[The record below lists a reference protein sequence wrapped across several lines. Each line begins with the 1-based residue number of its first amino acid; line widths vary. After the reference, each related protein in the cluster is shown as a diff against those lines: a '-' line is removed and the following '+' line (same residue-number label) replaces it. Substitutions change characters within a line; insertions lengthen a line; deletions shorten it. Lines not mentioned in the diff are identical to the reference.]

1 MQFNMKKNILFTL
14 ISLGILG
21 SLNAQVFYEFNNRH
35 LSQSQLWNPG
45 FMPQYKAT
53 LSVGQTYF
61 GAGLVGTTV
70 SGLFGTSETPL
81 QTVTRMVGEKD
92 KQLGLDLNQQTDVFH
107 FGFRSKKSY
116 FSVNSSL
123 INETS
128 IRIPKDLLG
137 LAFLGNSA
145 YIDKDADL
153 DFSGNQFRSYLKN
166 TFSYGRFITDKLSVG
181 VNASLINGIMDFS
194 MDQARFQVG
203 TDTGTST
210 IYSLQLNGEMHGRAS
225 VLGVDLDKAV
235 NDSTYDANKTAV
247 DQLGQI
253 QLGTNQGKAFGFGAV
268 YRLNEKWRFSASVQ
282 NLGSIVWDLGAQ
294 EIHMNKSQWEWNG
307 LDTSEIKNLDADF
320 AKRLQD
326 TILDKFEIRGT
337 QIAAYTTK
345 LNPRYTLGAEFFVTP
360 RTQVQ
365 AFGGYGYGAKGDKGF
380 VSTSIHQE
388 LGEWVDVRVG
398 YSLYDFTAPSNR
410 LSLGM
415 SLNLGPL
422 QIFGSVNNVL
432 SIVNFGTT
440 KATSGMVGMNINIG
454 RCKDKDYDD
463 IPDTKDSCATSFGL
477 FKNNGCP
484 DAFVSNKAKL
494 KTPKKNNDLQKNTI
508 ETITPKVESTQEEV
522 VAPALLETEELNI
535 NNVIEETT
543 APEIEVTPQT
553 PEIEVIQTPATE
565 STQEGIID

>member
-1 MQFNMKKNILFTL
+1 MKKNILLTI

-61 GAGLVGTTV
+61 DARMVGTTLN
-70 SGLFGTSETPL
+70 GLFGNSETPL
-81 QTVTRMVGEKD
+81 QTVTRMVGEED
-92 KQLGLDLNQQTDVFH
+92 KQLGIDLNQQSDVFH

-123 INETS
+123 ISETS

-210 IYSLQLNGEMHGRAS
+210 IYSLQLSGEMHGRAS

-235 NDSTYDANKTAV
+235 NDSTYDANKTAL

-268 YRLNEKWRFSASVQ
+268 YRLNEKWRFSAAVQ

-320 AKRLQD
+320 ATRLQD
-326 TILDKFEIRGT
+326 TVLDKFGITGTEIT
-337 QIAAYTTK
+337 PYTTK
-345 LNPRYTLGAEFFVTP
+345 LNPRYTLGAEFFITP

-365 AFGGYGYGAKGDKGF
+365 AFGGYGYGSKGDKSF
-380 VSTSIHQE
+380 VSTSVHQE
-388 LGEWVDVRVG
+388 LGEWVDVRMG
-398 YSLYDFTAPSNR
+398 YSLYDFTDPNHR
-410 LSLGM
+410 LSLGL

-422 QIFGSVNNVL
+422 QIFGSVNDVL
-432 SIVNFGTT
+432 SIVNYGTT
-440 KATSGMVGMNINIG
+440 SVSSGMVGLNINIG
-454 RCKDKDYDD
+454 RRKDKDYDE
-463 IPDTKDSCATSFGL
+463 IPDSKDSCSASFGY

-484 DAFVSNKAKL
+484 DAFVADAAKY
-494 KTPKKNNDLQKNTI
+494 KTPKKDDTLQKNSI
-508 ETITPKVESTQEEV
+508 ETLPKVLETLDKEAV
-522 VAPALLETEELNI
+522 PALIDTEELNE
-535 NNVIEETT
+535 NEVTEETST
-543 APEIEVTPQT
+543 PEIEVAPQT
-553 PEIEVIQTPATE
+553 PEIEVIENPVSE
-565 STQEGIID
+565 STEAIIID

>member
-1 MQFNMKKNILFTL
+1 M
-14 ISLGILG
+14 
-21 SLNAQVFYEFNNRH
+21 
-35 LSQSQLWNPG
+35 
-45 FMPQYKAT
+45 
-53 LSVGQTYF
+53 
-61 GAGLVGTTV
+61 VGTTLN
-70 SGLFGTSETPL
+70 GLFGNSETPL
-81 QTVTRMVGEKD
+81 QTVTRMVGEQD
-92 KQLGLDLNQQTDVFH
+92 KQLGIDLNQQSDVFH

-123 INETS
+123 ICETS

-210 IYSLQLNGEMHGRAS
+210 IYSLQLSGEMHGRAS

-235 NDSTYDANKTAV
+235 NDSTYDANKTAL

-268 YRLNEKWRFSASVQ
+268 YRLNEKWRFSAAVQ
-282 NLGSIVWDLGAQ
+282 NLGSIVWDLGVQ

-320 AKRLQD
+320 ATRLQD
-326 TILDKFEIRGT
+326 TVLDKFGITGTEIT
-337 QIAAYTTK
+337 PYTTK
-345 LNPRYTLGAEFFVTP
+345 LNPRYTLGAEFFITP

-365 AFGGYGYGAKGDKGF
+365 AFGGYGYGSKGDKSF
-380 VSTSIHQE
+380 VSASVHQE
-388 LGEWVDVRVG
+388 LGEWVDVRMG
-398 YSLYDFTAPSNR
+398 YSLYDFTDPNHR
-410 LSLGM
+410 LSLGL

-422 QIFGSVNNVL
+422 QIFGSVNDVL
-432 SIVNFGTT
+432 SIVNYGTT
-440 KATSGMVGMNINIG
+440 SVSSGMVGLNINIG
-454 RCKDKDYDD
+454 RRKDKDYDE
-463 IPDTKDSCATSFGL
+463 IPDSKDSCSASFGY

-484 DAFVSNKAKL
+484 DAFVADAAKY
-494 KTPKKNNDLQKNTI
+494 KTPKKDDTLQKNSI
-508 ETITPKVESTQEEV
+508 ETLPKVIETLDKEAV
-522 VAPALLETEELNI
+522 PALIDTEELKENE
-535 NNVIEETT
+535 VTEETST
-543 APEIEVTPQT
+543 PEIEVSPQT
-553 PEIEVIQTPATE
+553 PEIEVIENPVSE
-565 STQEGIID
+565 STEAIIID

>member
-1 MQFNMKKNILFTL
+1 MKKNILLTI

-61 GAGLVGTTV
+61 DARMVGTTLN
-70 SGLFGTSETPL
+70 GLFGNSETPL
-81 QTVTRMVGEKD
+81 QTVTRMVGEED
-92 KQLGLDLNQQTDVFH
+92 KQLGIDLNQQSDVFH

-123 INETS
+123 ISETS

-210 IYSLQLNGEMHGRAS
+210 IYSLQLSGEMHGRAS

-268 YRLNEKWRFSASVQ
+268 YRLNEKWRFSAAVQ

-320 AKRLQD
+320 ATRLQD
-326 TILDKFEIRGT
+326 TVLDKFGITGTEI
-337 QIAAYTTK
+337 APYKTK
-345 LNPRYTLGAEFFVTP
+345 LNPRYTLGAEFFITP

-365 AFGGYGYGAKGDKGF
+365 AFGGYGYGSKGDKSF
-380 VSTSIHQE
+380 VSASVHQE
-388 LGEWVDVRVG
+388 LGEWVDVRMG
-398 YSLYDFTAPSNR
+398 YSLYDFTDPNHR
-410 LSLGM
+410 LSLGL

-422 QIFGSVNNVL
+422 QIFGSVNDVL
-432 SIVNFGTT
+432 SIVNYGTT
-440 KATSGMVGMNINIG
+440 SVSSGMVGLNINIG
-454 RCKDKDYDD
+454 RRKDKDYDE
-463 IPDTKDSCATSFGL
+463 IPDSKDSCSASFGY

-484 DAFVSNKAKL
+484 DAFVADAAKY
-494 KTPKKNNDLQKNTI
+494 KTPKKDDTLQKNSI
-508 ETITPKVESTQEEV
+508 ETLPKVIETLDKEAV
-522 VAPALLETEELNI
+522 PALIDTEELKENE
-535 NNVIEETT
+535 VTEETST
-543 APEIEVTPQT
+543 PEIEVAPQT
-553 PEIEVIQTPATE
+553 PEIEVIENPVSE
-565 STQEGIID
+565 STEAIIID

>member
-1 MQFNMKKNILFTL
+1 MKKNILLTI

-61 GAGLVGTTV
+61 DARMVGTTLN
-70 SGLFGTSETPL
+70 GLFGNSETPL
-81 QTVTRMVGEKD
+81 QTVTRMVGEED
-92 KQLGLDLNQQTDVFH
+92 KQLGIDLNQQSDVFH

-123 INETS
+123 ISETS

-210 IYSLQLNGEMHGRAS
+210 IYSLQLSGEMHGRAS

-235 NDSTYDANKTAV
+235 NDSTYDANKTAL

-268 YRLNEKWRFSASVQ
+268 YRLNEKWRFSAAVQ

-320 AKRLQD
+320 ATRLQD
-326 TILDKFEIRGT
+326 TVLDKFGITGTEIT
-337 QIAAYTTK
+337 PYTTK
-345 LNPRYTLGAEFFVTP
+345 LNPRYTLGAEFFITP

-365 AFGGYGYGAKGDKGF
+365 AFGGYGYGSIGDKSF
-380 VSTSIHQE
+380 VSASVHQE
-388 LGEWVDVRVG
+388 LGEWVDVRMG
-398 YSLYDFTAPSNR
+398 YSLYDFTDPNHR
-410 LSLGM
+410 LSLGL

-422 QIFGSVNNVL
+422 QIFGSVNDVL
-432 SIVNFGTT
+432 SIVNYGTT
-440 KATSGMVGMNINIG
+440 SVSSGMVGLNINIG
-454 RCKDKDYDD
+454 RRKDKDYDE
-463 IPDTKDSCATSFGL
+463 IPDSKDSCSASFGY

-484 DAFVSNKAKL
+484 DAFVADAAKY
-494 KTPKKNNDLQKNTI
+494 KTPKKDDTLQKNSI
-508 ETITPKVESTQEEV
+508 ETLPKVIETLDKEAV
-522 VAPALLETEELNI
+522 PALIDTEELKENE
-535 NNVIEETT
+535 VTEETST
-543 APEIEVTPQT
+543 PEIEVAPQT
-553 PEIEVIQTPATE
+553 PEIEVIENPVSE
-565 STQEGIID
+565 STEAIIID

>member
-1 MQFNMKKNILFTL
+1 M
-14 ISLGILG
+14 
-21 SLNAQVFYEFNNRH
+21 
-35 LSQSQLWNPG
+35 
-45 FMPQYKAT
+45 
-53 LSVGQTYF
+53 
-61 GAGLVGTTV
+61 VGTTLN
-70 SGLFGTSETPL
+70 GLFGNSETPL
-81 QTVTRMVGEKD
+81 QTVTRMVGEED
-92 KQLGLDLNQQTDVFH
+92 KQLGIDLNQQSDVFH

-123 INETS
+123 ISETS

-210 IYSLQLNGEMHGRAS
+210 IYSLQLSGEMHGRAS

-268 YRLNEKWRFSASVQ
+268 YRLNEKWRFSAAVQ
-282 NLGSIVWDLGAQ
+282 NLGSIVWDLGVQ

-320 AKRLQD
+320 ATRLQD
-326 TILDKFEIRGT
+326 TVLDKFGITGTEI
-337 QIAAYTTK
+337 APYKTK
-345 LNPRYTLGAEFFVTP
+345 LNPRYTLGAEFFITP

-365 AFGGYGYGAKGDKGF
+365 AFGGYGYGSIGDKSF
-380 VSTSIHQE
+380 VSASVHQE
-388 LGEWVDVRVG
+388 LGEWVDVRMG
-398 YSLYDFTAPSNR
+398 YSLYDFTDPNHR
-410 LSLGM
+410 LSLGL

-422 QIFGSVNNVL
+422 QIFGSVNDVL
-432 SIVNFGTT
+432 SIVNYGTT
-440 KATSGMVGMNINIG
+440 SVSSGMVGLNINIG
-454 RCKDKDYDD
+454 RRKDKDYDE
-463 IPDTKDSCATSFGL
+463 IPDSKDSCSASFGY

-484 DAFVSNKAKL
+484 DAFVADAAKY
-494 KTPKKNNDLQKNTI
+494 KTPKKDDTLQKNSI
-508 ETITPKVESTQEEV
+508 ETLPKVIETLDKEAV
-522 VAPALLETEELNI
+522 PALIDTEELKENE
-535 NNVIEETT
+535 VTEETST
-543 APEIEVTPQT
+543 PEIEVAPQT
-553 PEIEVIQTPATE
+553 PEIEVIENPVSE
-565 STQEGIID
+565 STEAIIID